1 MADIGWASDVID
13 PAAALPILRQDLQNP
28 PQATDEYL
36 AHLLSVA
43 ESRISDE
50 GIILTGS
57 IDDLNL
63 VVMYAS
69 WLYRCRNK
77 DDNPMPRML
86 RWALN
91 NRLFGPKREAIL

>member
-1 MADIGWASDVID
+1 MADIGLVSGAID
-13 PAAALPILRQDLQNP
+13 QAIALPLLRSDLQNP
-28 PQATDEYL
+28 PQATDAYL
-36 AHLLSVA
+36 THLLTVA

-50 GIILTGS
+50 GVRLTGS
-57 IDDLNL
+57 VDDLNL

-77 DDNPMPRML
+77 ENNPMPRML

-91 NRLFGPKREAIL
+91 NRIFGPNREAGL

>member
-1 MADIGWASDVID
+1 MSDIGLVSGAID
-13 PAAALPILRQDLQNP
+13 QTIALPLLRSDLQNP
-28 PQATDEYL
+28 PQATDAYL
-36 AHLLSVA
+36 THLLSVA

-50 GIILTGS
+50 GIVLTGS

-63 VVMYAS
+63 VIMYAS

-91 NRLFGPKREAIL
+91 NRIFGPNREAGL

>member
-1 MADIGWASDVID
+1 MADIGLASGVFDLNT
-13 PAAALPILRQDLQNP
+13 ALPLLRSDLQNP
-28 PQATDEYL
+28 PQATDAYL
-36 AHLLSVA
+36 THLLSVA

-50 GIILTGS
+50 GVRLTGS
-57 IDDLNL
+57 VDDLNL

-77 DDNPMPRML
+77 EDSPMPRML

-91 NRLFGPKREAIL
+91 NRLFGPNREAGL

>member
-1 MADIGWASDVID
+1 MSDIGQASDVID
-13 PAAALPILRQDLQNP
+13 HTTALPILRQDLQNP
-28 PQATDEYL
+28 PQATDAYL
-36 AHLLSVA
+36 THLLTVA

-50 GIILTGS
+50 GVRLTGS
-57 IDDLNL
+57 VDDLNL

-77 DDNPMPRML
+77 ENNPMPRML

-91 NRLFGPKREAIL
+91 NRIFGPNREAGL